1 MQWLDTEQYEDD
13 KKYVESMTH
22 DAIERWF
29 RMTEAENKR
38 KNANTNM
45 RKFAFANR

>member
-38 KNANTNM
+38 KTQTPT
-45 RKFAFANR
+45 